1 VTEQQNKLFFDV
13 GANKGYTIAAWLS
26 AWKPQMGFNQQSLYV
41 YLSQVLKINDCG
53 TCLDCREKNLTNLKS
68 DNDLDTIIEI
78 HAFEPIESNY
88 EALLQV
94 RTHFNISTLYIYQLA
109 ISNTNG
115 TAEVLR
121 CRAGQERCG
130 LMLTGADEP
139 HDGYLK
145 VEMMTLDD
153 FVEKKKIKQ
162 KIDLLKNTIFAL

>member
-1 VTEQQNKLFFDV
+1 
-13 GANKGYTIAAWLS
+13 
-26 AWKPQMGFNQQSLYV
+26 
-41 YLSQVLKINDCG
+41 LKINDCG

-130 LMLTGADEP
+130 LGMRGVGVNTERTPIFTDI
-139 HDGYLK
+139 
-145 VEMMTLDD
+145 LDTS
-153 FVEKKKIKQ
+153 VPVNVGVPVSSVLQ
-162 KIDLLKNTIFAL
+162 